1 MVSKTHNNLVAT
13 ESDVTD
19 GGPDAPEEN
28 REEIDKS
35 NKAAKPVEA
44 TTKKRAN
51 EKQVEAASKKL
62 KK

>member
-1 MVSKTHNNLVAT
+1 MISKTHKNLVAT

-19 GGPDAPEEN
+19 GSPDAPEEN
-28 REEIDKS
+28 HEEINKS
-35 NKAAKPVEA
+35 KKVAKPVEA

-51 EKQVEAASKKL
+51 EQPVEVASKKL

>member
-28 REEIDKS
+28 HEEIDKS

-44 TTKKRAN
+44 TKKRAN
-51 EKQVEAASKKL
+51 EKPVEAASKKL